1 MLASDFTI
9 GKEMMRRGCTVGDV
23 QKEANRAY
31 KRLSVETLEVYK
43 KRAEELNQVGGDQNE
58 NPSRVSKN
66 RVVKKAISKIHQNV
80 S

>member
-1 MLASDFTI
+1 MFAFDFTI

-23 QKEANRAY
+23 QKAANRAY
-31 KRLSVETLEVYK
+31 KRLSAETLEVYQ

-58 NPSRVSKN
+58 NPSRVSKD
-66 RVVKKAISKIHQNV
+66 RVVKKAISNIHQNV